1 MVVSPRSAA
10 VSPPPAA
17 RRSYVPALRRL
28 GSGSREERRDVAP
41 VAFGALDAAR
51 ARGAQDVDRVVVA
64 LRLAEVHGDGH
75 VDRPTHAAPAT
86 EVDEHAD
93 RRLRKAAGLETLA
106 ALLGCLE
113 PVVTSSDDG
122 IHASLRR
129 NVTAEHESGTRSR
142 RIGLAR
148 ARCRPSPDTAGALE
162 SRHGRRSGISRGCA
176 PRGRCRAGAVAAR
189 ARGGERLDRQEA
201 VAARRF
207 LAATANPHATDA
219 AYAMLARGAARSTP
233 RSPRSSCSADR
244 APILGARRRAFVL
257 VHSARTHKLHAY
269 DGRET
274 APAAAKPDRFLD
286 AGGAPRAFPRRRRHR
301 SRRRRAGTLRVLE
314 LAHARHGK
322 LPWGDLFAP
331 AIALAEAGFDVS
343 PRLAGAIAADA
354 NLARDPR
361 ASKYFFG
368 ADGKPLVAGSTLR
381 NPAYAAT
388 LRTIAREGAGALYRG
403 AIADDIVATVA
414 ANATRPG
421 DLTLADLAGYRAIER
436 RAALRHV
443 PPLSRVRFSRRRRP
457 GDDRARDPRPLE
469 PYDIASMGPNS
480 FWSVHFLSEAG
491 RLAYADR
498 ARYVGDPA
506 FVDVPAGIVD
516 ADTCASVRC
525 RSARR
530 RASGA
535 PPPANRRGASTS
547 ARSRPPPR
555 RGGAALDVAC
565 VDRRRRR
572 QRGRDDDDD
581 RGRLRRAHADRR
593 RLPAQ
598 QRAHRLLVRAGRGWP
613 GRREPRRARQAAA
626 LVDVADHRVRRRG
639 TRS

>member
-1 MVVSPRSAA
+1 MADGR
-10 VSPPPAA
+10 
-17 RRSYVPALRRL
+17 
-28 GSGSREERRDVAP
+28 
-41 VAFGALDAAR
+41 AF
-51 ARGAQDVDRVVVA
+51 
-64 LRLAEVHGDGH
+64 LA
-75 VDRPTHAAPAT
+75 
-86 EVDEHAD
+86 
-93 RRLRKAAGLETLA
+93 A
-106 ALLGCLE
+106 ALL
-113 PVVTSSDDG
+113 
-122 IHASLRR
+122 A
-129 NVTAEHESGTRSR
+129 
-142 RIGLAR
+142 
-148 ARCRPSPDTAGALE
+148 AGAAQAQLPP
-162 SRHGRRSGISRGCA
+162 A
-176 PRGRCRAGAVAAR
+176 PE
-189 ARGGERLDRQEA
+189 GGERLDRQEA
-201 VAARRF
+201 GCR
-207 LAATANPHATDA
+207 ATLSRGNRESHATDA
-219 AYAMLARGAARSTP
+219 AYAMLARGGSAVDAAVAAQLVLGLTEP
-233 RSPRSSCSADR
+233 QSSG
-244 APILGARRRAFVL
+244 LGGGAFVL

-286 AGGAPRAFPRRRRHR
+286 AGGAPRAFRDVVATGP
-301 SRRRRAGTLRVLE
+301 RRRRAGTLRVLE

-343 PRLAGAIAADA
+343 PRLAGAIAGDA

-421 DLTLADLAGYRAIER
+421 DLTLADLEGYRAIER
-436 RAALRHV
+436 
-443 PPLSRVRFSRRRRP
+443 PPLCGMYRRYRVCGFPPPSS
-457 GDDRARDPRPLE
+457 GATTVLAILGLLE

-516 ADTCASVRC
+516 AGYLRE
-525 RSARR
+525 RSMQIRTT
-530 RASGA
+530 SSLGA

-547 ARSRPPPR
+547 ARSRRPLPR
-555 RGGAALDVAC
+555 RWSRP
-565 VDRRRRR
+565 RRRMCRSSMST
-572 QRGRDDDDD
+572 
-581 RGRLRRAHADRR
+581 A
-593 RLPAQ
+593 
-598 QRAHRLLVRAGRGWP
+598 
-613 GRREPRRARQAAA
+613 
-626 LVDVADHRVRRRG
+626 
-639 TRS
+639 TRSR